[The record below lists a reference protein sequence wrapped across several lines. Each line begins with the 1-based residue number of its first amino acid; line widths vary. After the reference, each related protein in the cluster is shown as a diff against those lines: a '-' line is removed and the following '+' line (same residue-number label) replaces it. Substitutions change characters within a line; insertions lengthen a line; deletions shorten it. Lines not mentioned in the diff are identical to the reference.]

1 MAAKH
6 IKEMTF
12 KEIAEN
18 RQLDEAISCIMWE
31 INKRQK
37 QELSGKT
44 MGQLASE
51 NKLGDVVELLER
63 NIIRERNEAYMI

>member
-37 QELSGKT
+37 EELSGKT

-51 NKLGDVVELLER
+51 NKLDFFHHPKSFSQPFFLKY
-63 NIIRERNEAYMI
+63 I